1 MRDYSMELAQVAAG
15 IVTDVMGSGLN
26 TRTSYSTDGNNIIIE
41 FDGYPI
47 YGARKPGKVFVQF
60 PHSTFYVRRG
70 NVQYSPLQQAQCRY
84 YQERI
89 GEPFAHPHIYNDGHP
104 CWDNSKRERAV
115 DFIANIIETLAMENV
130 TKDSVTVGL
139 CASGVMGVKLD
150 ALKNAQAQKKRV
162 LETLKSKPFITDRR
176 KLESYVNKRWCS
188 KITILMKSV

>member
-41 FDGYPI
+41 FDGYPV

-70 NVQYSPLQQAQCRY
+70 NVQYSPLQQAQCHY

-176 KLESYVNKRWCS
+176 KLENYVNKRWCS